1 VIASAGGADK
11 LAAAKEAGADHL
23 IDYRQQDLRTKVLEL
38 TDGRGA
44 DVIYDPVGGGY
55 AEAALRSIAWYG
67 RFLVVGFAAGEIP
80 KLPLNLV
87 LLKGC
92 DVVGVFWGSWIER
105 DKAGHRANTE
115 QLLQW
120 CAQGK
125 LSSHV
130 HAVYPLRE
138 AAAAL
143 KAIAARKVMGKV
155 ILRP

>member
-1 VIASAGGADK
+1 MPGLTGASIIFERVFVKGWIAGS
-11 LAAAKEAGADHL
+11 
-23 IDYRQQDLRTKVLEL
+23 
-38 TDGRGA
+38 
-44 DVIYDPVGGGY
+44 
-55 AEAALRSIAWYG
+55 S
-67 RFLVVGFAAGEIP
+67 EISRP
-80 KLPLNLV
+80 
-87 LLKGC
+87 
-92 DVVGVFWGSWIER
+92 GSWIKR

>member
-1 VIASAGGADK
+1 M
-11 LAAAKEAGADHL
+11 
-23 IDYRQQDLRTKVLEL
+23 
-38 TDGRGA
+38 
-44 DVIYDPVGGGY
+44 IYDPVGGGY
-55 AEAALRSIAWYG
+55 AETALRSIAWYG